1 MVNFS
6 ALFLYVKAFRKW
18 MYNNS
23 EHVQTN
29 YLIMLVLEGGS
40 FVIFKGEPL
49 VLSGRFLGN
58 MDDSFLDFTRMEF
71 RK

>member
-1 MVNFS
+1 
-6 ALFLYVKAFRKW
+6 